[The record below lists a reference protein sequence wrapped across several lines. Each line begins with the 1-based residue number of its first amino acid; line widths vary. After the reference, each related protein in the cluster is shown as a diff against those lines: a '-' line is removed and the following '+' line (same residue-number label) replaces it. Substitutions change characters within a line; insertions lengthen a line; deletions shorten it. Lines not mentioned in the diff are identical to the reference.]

1 MKTITSL
8 WVILLGA
15 GALYAQPSLERQVI
29 GATGNFSTAG
39 TVSLSSTVGET
50 VVKTAISGS
59 VVLTQGF
66 QQPDAGASVGINDPL
81 SLLVNYTVAPNP
93 TSERIHVTLSTDKP
107 LQVGLVLF
115 DMRGRQVPVP
125 EQQLL
130 VNGTEETDLDLR
142 TLADGVYQLAL
153 KDESGAIFKSFKI
166 QKVH

>member
-1 MKTITSL
+1 MKTITC
-8 WVILLGA
+8 LLA
-15 GALYAQPSLERQVI
+15 VLLSSFVVYAQPSLERQVI

-39 TVSLSSTVGET
+39 NISLSSTVGET
-50 VVKTAISGS
+50 VVRTAISGS
-59 VVLTQGF
+59 LVLTQGF
-66 QQPDAGASVGINDPL
+66 QQPDGGASVGINDPL
-81 SLLVNYTVAPNP
+81 SLLVHYTVARNP
-93 TSERIHVTLSTDKP
+93 TSEIMHVTLSTDKP
-107 LQVGLVLF
+107 LQVGLVVF

-142 TLADGVYQLAL
+142 ALADGIYQLAL